1 MRSCTLEGE
10 MPSEEVEEMQNER
23 GRVVVGVDGS
33 AGSRAALVHA
43 LRDAARRGAAI
54 DVVAVFESP
63 QYYWV
68 PPYTA
73 PLVSFEEVREDVRRY
88 TDSMV
93 QEVTGELSGE
103 LSPMPPVTV
112 HVVPGSAS
120 KALLDAAEDADL
132 LVVGSRG
139 HGAVGSL
146 LLGSVSLACTLHAPC
161 PITVV
166 HATRP
171 KKVEEPAVLHAAPA
185 VS

>member
-1 MRSCTLEGE
+1 
-10 MPSEEVEEMQNER
+10 MQIER

-43 LRDAARRGAAI
+43 LRDAARRGAAV
-54 DVVAVFESP
+54 DVVAAFESP

-68 PPYTA
+68 PAYTA
-73 PLVSFEEVREDVRRY
+73 PVLPFEEVREEVRDH
-88 TDSMV
+88 TGSMV
-93 QEVTGELSGE
+93 QEVIGELASE

-112 HVVPGSAS
+112 HVVPGSAQA
-120 KALLDAAEDADL
+120 ALLEAAEDADL

-166 HATRP
+166 HAARP
-171 KKVEEPAVLHAAPA
+171 KKSEEPAVLHAAPA
-185 VS
+185 IS